1 MNIKIESILKDFDSL
16 SLEEQETVL
25 EIEKKRLIEK
35 RREFLIEDV
44 KEAEAEYKSGK
55 LRPKS
60 VDDIMKDLEDETE
73 SKIKTKESIIDLL
86 NRLPEDS
93 NYEDII
99 AEIYFKKQVEEG
111 LQQLD
116 NGEYLGHDEVLK
128 RMDKW
133 LK

>member
-1 MNIKIESILKDFDSL
+1 MNNKVNDILEEFDSL

-25 EIEKKRLIEK
+25 DIEKKRLIEK
-35 RREFLIEDV
+35 KGKLLVNEV
-44 KEAEAEYKSGK
+44 KEAEREYESGK
-55 LRPKS
+55 LKPKS
-60 VDDIMKDLEDETE
+60 VEEITNDMDNVKA
-73 SKIKTKESIIDLL
+73 IDSVIELL
-86 NRLPEDS
+86 NKLPEDS

-116 NGEYLGHDEVLK
+116 NGEYLSHDEVIK
-128 RMDKW
+128 KIEKW

>member
-73 SKIKTKESIIDLL
+73 SKIKTKESIIDLAVGL
-86 NRLPEDS
+86 VLR
-93 NYEDII
+93 
-99 AEIYFKKQVEEG
+99 KKIGDKVEK
-111 LQQLD
+111 
-116 NGEYLGHDEVLK
+116 GELGRK
-128 RMDKW
+128 SGKGYYPYTQSP
-133 LK
+133 KG